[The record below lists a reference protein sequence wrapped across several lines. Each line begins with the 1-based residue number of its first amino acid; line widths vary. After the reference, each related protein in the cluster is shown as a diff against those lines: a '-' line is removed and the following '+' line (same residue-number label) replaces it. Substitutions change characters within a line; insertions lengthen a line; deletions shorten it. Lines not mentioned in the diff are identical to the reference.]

1 MQSCSL
7 HILFQKEDG
16 FISNYEVN
24 SKGKFLNHKFKKQ
37 KKRPPS
43 MLSPFYYQYEVNKT
57 PSPIQ
62 TPMLSNPQQQ
72 IPIQTPML
80 SNPQQQIPIHGSIHT
95 TDDDPFHDPFYDP
108 FVEDLFNDVFVDD
121 AFDNPFLDDLNFSNL
136 SKDGESI

>member
-1 MQSCSL
+1 
-7 HILFQKEDG
+7 
-16 FISNYEVN
+16 
-24 SKGKFLNHKFKKQ
+24 
-37 KKRPPS
+37 

-57 PSPIQ
+57 PS
-62 TPMLSNPQQQ
+62 
-72 IPIQTPML
+72 PIQTPML